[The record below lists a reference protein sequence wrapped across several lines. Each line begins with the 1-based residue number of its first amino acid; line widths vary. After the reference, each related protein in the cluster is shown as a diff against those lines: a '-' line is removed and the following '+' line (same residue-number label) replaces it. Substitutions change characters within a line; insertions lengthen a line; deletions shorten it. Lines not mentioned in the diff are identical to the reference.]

1 MRNDIIG
8 RRQLRWPGYPLQL
21 ENFFAKSLDLESYP
35 CIFRCP
41 ETLTERA
48 TDEL

>member
-35 CIFRCP
+35 CIFQVSRDTYR
-41 ETLTERA
+41 ESN
-48 TDEL
+48 